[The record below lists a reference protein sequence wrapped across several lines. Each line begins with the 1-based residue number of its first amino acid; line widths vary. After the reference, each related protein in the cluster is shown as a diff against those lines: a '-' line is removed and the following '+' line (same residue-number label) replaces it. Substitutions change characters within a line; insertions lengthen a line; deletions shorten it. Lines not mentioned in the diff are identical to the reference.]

1 MLNEKKKIRNS
12 NQLNI
17 QRVLATGYTWQG
29 IITASFNL
37 PRAPR
42 TLATD
47 FVHMI
52 EILEPPSYSVQLA
65 LCKGTHQKIISHH
78 CFPISSAPGKV
89 DKLTIS
95 NSQSFLKKEMCCAVL
110 CSFNLCWGL
119 DTPSACLPACG
130 KFKLSSNLIQPS
142 LLPSIPFHPKSPL
155 TNLTKLRRR
164 MQTGSQWVRQ
174 VFLRRRNLKWNLT
187 WLYRNPSG
195 ATAGLA
201 D

>member
-1 MLNEKKKIRNS
+1 MSRAPDFSFSFSLLQRSNAILWISFHFVVCYNQGMLNEKKKIRNS

-95 NSQSFLKKEMCCAVL
+95 NSQSFFKKKKRNVLRCAVL
-110 CSFNLCWGL
+110 FQPLLRAWHPL
-119 DTPSACLPACG
+119 CLPAC
-130 KFKLSSNLIQPS
+130 LPVVNLNCFPILFNPLCS
-142 LLPSIPFHPKSPL
+142 LPFPSIASPH
-155 TNLTKLRRR
+155 
-164 MQTGSQWVRQ
+164 
-174 VFLRRRNLKWNLT
+174 
-187 WLYRNPSG
+187 
-195 ATAGLA
+195 
-201 D
+201 